1 MTHRTIAAALAAALS
16 LTPALAQDATMPGH
30 GTMDHGTMD
39 HGTMDPGAT
48 GHDATGV
55 DAPSSAAFAAV
66 NAKMHEAMAIPFTG
80 DADVD
85 FVRGMIGHH
94 QGAIDMARIELEHG
108 KDPEIR
114 ALAERIVAA
123 QEGEIA
129 MMRAWLAAKGQ

>member
-1 MTHRTIAAALAAALS
+1 MINRIAVAAVAAMLS
-16 LTPALAQDATMPGH
+16 VAPALAEDPMPMDH
-30 GTMDHGTMD
+30 GSMDHGTMD
-39 HGTMDPGAT
+39 MGAKAPASPADT
-48 GHDATGV
+48 
-55 DAPSSAAFAAV
+55 APSSLAFAAA

-80 DADVD
+80 NADVD

-114 ALAERIVAA
+114 ALAERIIAA

-129 MMRAWLAAKGQ
+129 MMRAWLAAKGE

>member
-1 MTHRTIAAALAAALS
+1 MTNRIA
-16 LTPALAQDATMPGH
+16 
-30 GTMDHGTMD
+30 
-39 HGTMDPGAT
+39 
-48 GHDATGV
+48 V
-55 DAPSSAAFAAV
+55 AAFAAILFAAPAMAEDAMPMNHGAMDHGAMDMGAKAPASPADAAPSSV
-66 NAKMHEAMAIPFTG
+66 AFAAANAKMHEAMAIPFTG

-94 QGAIDMARIELEHG
+94 QGAIDMAKIELEHG

-129 MMRAWLAAKGQ
+129 MMRAWLAAKGE